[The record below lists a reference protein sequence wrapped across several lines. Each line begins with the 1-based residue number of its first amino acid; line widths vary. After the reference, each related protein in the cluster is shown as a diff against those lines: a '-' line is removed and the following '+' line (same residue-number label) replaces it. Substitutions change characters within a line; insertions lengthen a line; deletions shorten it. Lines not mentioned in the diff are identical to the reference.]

1 MLLDRSLVRLAAAL
15 CGAVAVVR
23 AQEVVRTF
31 VVRNDGRTVGS
42 VVEKEVAATEMGRD
56 VVRFTTESLIRVEI
70 LDAPID
76 QRVRQT
82 WILDPRTRAVLRLE
96 SELRAGNQVVKL
108 AGRLVD
114 SGFQLEGGA
123 TLDPAR
129 VVIAPDFRW
138 LRERGPKQPGE
149 RVELDVLIPELAGAH
164 STIVALPASPDRELE
179 VLGRTVAVREYGFAV
194 PTHGIESK
202 VFVTADGEWMRY
214 ELPRQGMVLER
225 VADDA
230 VGALDRV
237 DMTRRIL
244 VRTNLDVADPSPI
257 EWAKLRAT
265 IDTSARVTVEN
276 LNVGGQTFLGTV
288 EDGRVEGVFE
298 IRTQRADPAAS
309 PSYPPSAQAFAAE
322 WLRPFLQ
329 PTPGKIESDDA
340 AIAAKARELADGS
353 ATCLEVVERL
363 ARWCHREIPYAI
375 PGGGSAKGTFDAR
388 EGECG
393 GHSRLLAAMLRS
405 LGIPARTPMGGTYTP
420 RDGGSFGQH
429 MWNEVW
435 LGETIGWLPVDCT
448 AGQLT
453 YIDALHIRLADDEV
467 PFQPQAIEVLDH
479 APKDRGIE
487 AGREVVRRTDAYPLL
502 VGEPLVYLWSRG
514 GQELGDE
521 RVTYTTTPEGGHVF
535 EGSLRLAN
543 GGFVETTRSE
553 VGADGRLVAFTAE
566 RQQGP
571 QTLSFDVTAA
581 DGKAVLVRKTAGEER
596 SETTTIEPDAFVLH
610 NNCTAHF
617 LVPVSRYAPL
627 PDGAAVRVRTLH
639 TEHGTML
646 SMTLRGAGSETIT
659 VGGQDVRAH
668 VVSVELAGLAIT
680 LHVDGQGRLLRFH
693 QKQGDVRVE
702 LQRP

>member
-1 MLLDRSLVRLAAAL
+1 MLLDRSLVRLAAAI
-15 CGAVAVVR
+15 CCAAAVVP

-31 VVRNDGRTVGS
+31 VVRSGGRTVGS
-42 VVEKEVAATEMGRD
+42 VVEKEVATTEMGRD
-56 VVRFTTESLIRVEI
+56 VVRFTTESLVRVEV
-70 LDAPID
+70 LDTPID

-82 WILDPRTRAVLRLE
+82 WILDPQTRAVLRLE
-96 SELRAGNQVVKL
+96 SERRAGDQTVKL

-114 SGFQLEGGA
+114 SGFQLEDGT

-129 VVIAPDFRW
+129 VVIAADFRW
-138 LRERGPKQPGE
+138 LRERGPQQPGE
-149 RVELDVLIPELAGAH
+149 RVELDVLMPELAGVH
-164 STIVALPASPDRELE
+164 PTIVALPASPDREFE

-194 PTHGIESK
+194 PTQGIERK
-202 VFVTADGEWMRY
+202 VFVTADGEWLRY
-214 ELPRQGMVLER
+214 ELPRQDMVLER

-237 DMTRRIL
+237 DMTRLIL
-244 VRTNLDVADPSPI
+244 VRTNLDVSDPSPI

-265 IDTSARVTVEN
+265 IDTGAQVTAES
-276 LNVGGQTFLGTV
+276 LNVGGQTFVGTV

-309 PSYPPSAQAFAAE
+309 PAYPPPADAFAAE

-329 PTPGKIESDDA
+329 PTPGTIESDDP
-340 AIAAKARELADGS
+340 AIAAKARELAEGS

-363 ARWCHREIPYAI
+363 ARWCHREIPYRI
-375 PGGGSAKGTFDAR
+375 PGGGSAKGTFAAR

-453 YIDALHIRLADDEV
+453 HVDALHIRLADGEV
-467 PFQPQAIEVLDH
+467 AFQPQAIEVLDH
-479 APKDRGIE
+479 APKDDAIE
-487 AGREVVRRTDAYPLL
+487 AGRDVVRRTDAYPML
-502 VGEPLVYLWSRG
+502 VGEPLVYLWFRG

-521 RVTYTTTPEGGHVF
+521 RVTYRTTQQGGHVF
-535 EGSLRLAN
+535 ESSLRLAN
-543 GGFVETTRSE
+543 GGYAQTTRSE
-553 VGADGRLVAFTAE
+553 VGADGRLIAFSAE

-571 QTLSFDVTAA
+571 QTLTFEVTAA

-596 SETTTIEPDAFVLH
+596 NETTTIEPDAFVLH
-610 NNCTAHF
+610 NDCTAHF

-627 PDGAAVRVRTLH
+627 ADGAAVRVRTLH

-646 SMTLRGAGSETIT
+646 SMTLRGGGSETIRL
-659 VGGQDVRAH
+659 GGTEVRAH
-668 VVSVELAGLAIT
+668 VVLVELGGLSIT
-680 LHVDGQGRLLRFH
+680 LHVDDRGRLLRFH
-693 QKQGDVRVE
+693 QQQGDVRIE
-702 LQRP
+702 LQRL